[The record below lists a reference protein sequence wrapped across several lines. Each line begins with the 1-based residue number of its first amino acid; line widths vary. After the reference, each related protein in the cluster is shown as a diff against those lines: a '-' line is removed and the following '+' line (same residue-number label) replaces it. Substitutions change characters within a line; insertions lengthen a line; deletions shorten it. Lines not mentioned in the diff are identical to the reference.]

1 LRQPWVSSP
10 FYTDFSLAELKK
22 NFLTHKTKY
31 FNWREGQLKQF
42 LKGMNEM
49 EREFADAVFADLGRA
64 NNATTY
70 CEILLLK
77 GSASH
82 DLKHLKEYM
91 TDINEETE
99 LLLAPARTMIK
110 YEPLGV
116 CGIYSAWNYPITTA
130 LKPVIQCITTGN
142 AIILKPSEIAPATS
156 KVLKKFVD
164 RYLDQDFI
172 RCIEGGIDVAV
183 ELNQQKLDLI
193 CFTGSTFVGKIVA

>member
-1 LRQPWVSSP
+1 MRRPWVTSFLLP
-10 FYTDFSLAELKK
+10 NQTLAELKR

-31 FNWREGQLKQF
+31 YNWREGQLKQF
-42 LKGMNEM
+42 LKGMDEM

-91 TDINEETE
+91 KDINEETE

-142 AIILKPSEIAPATS
+142 AIILKPSEVAPATS
-156 KVLKKFVD
+156 KVLKKFVE
-164 RYLDQDFI
+164 RYLD
-172 RCIEGGIDVAV
+172 
-183 ELNQQKLDLI
+183 
-193 CFTGSTFVGKIVA
+193 

>member
-1 LRQPWVSSP
+1 
-10 FYTDFSLAELKK
+10 
-22 NFLTHKTKY
+22 
-31 FNWREGQLKQF
+31 
-42 LKGMNEM
+42 M

-99 LLLAPARTMIK
+99 LLLAPARTLIK

-142 AIILKPSEIAPATS
+142 ALILKPSEVAPATS
-156 KVLKKFVD
+156 KVLKKFVE
-164 RYLDQDFI
+164 RYLD
-172 RCIEGGIDVAV
+172 
-183 ELNQQKLDLI
+183 
-193 CFTGSTFVGKIVA
+193 

>member
-1 LRQPWVSSP
+1 
-10 FYTDFSLAELKK
+10 
-22 NFLTHKTKY
+22 
-31 FNWREGQLKQF
+31 
-42 LKGMNEM
+42 M

-64 NNATTY
+64 NNATIY

-91 TDINEETE
+91 KDINEETE

-142 AIILKPSEIAPATS
+142 AVILKPSEVAPTTS
-156 KVLKKFVD
+156 KVLKKFVE

-193 CFTGSTFVGKIVA
+193 CFTGSTFVGKIVAQAAAKNLVPCILELGGKCPTIVHSTANLDHTVDKICFAKFSNSG

>member
-1 LRQPWVSSP
+1 MRQHWVTSLISS
-10 FYTDFSLAELKK
+10 YLSSAELKN
-22 NFLTHKTKY
+22 NFLTHRSKY
-31 FNWREGQLKQF
+31 YNWREGQLKQF
-42 LKGMNEM
+42 LKGIDEM

-82 DLKHLKEYM
+82 DLKHLREYM
-91 TDINEETE
+91 RDIAEETE
-99 LLLAPARTMIK
+99 LLLAPAITKIK

-116 CGIYSAWNYPITTA
+116 CGIFSAWNYPITTA

-156 KVLKKFVD
+156 KVLKKFVE
-164 RYLDQDFI
+164 RYLD
-172 RCIEGGIDVAV
+172 
-183 ELNQQKLDLI
+183 
-193 CFTGSTFVGKIVA
+193 